1 MLNEP
6 LPAAGVLSA
15 TLLNEATAGLVMS
28 LLGVDTFGAPSPR
41 GVDALVV
48 EEATTASLGEVTGIS
63 FATCTETGHFFRHVI
78 SH

>member
-41 GVDALVV
+41 GVDALV
-48 EEATTASLGEVTGIS
+48 EATTASLGEVTGIS